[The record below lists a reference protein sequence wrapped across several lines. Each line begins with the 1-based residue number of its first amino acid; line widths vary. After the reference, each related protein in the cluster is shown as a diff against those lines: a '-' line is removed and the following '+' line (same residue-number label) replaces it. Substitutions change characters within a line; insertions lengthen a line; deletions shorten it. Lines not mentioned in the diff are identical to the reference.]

1 MNIDLTR
8 LVQDLETA
16 TPHQSPPW
24 QDALTHKQQQSVIR
38 RAEQIAAS
46 DRVIRVAMRKP

>member
-1 MNIDLTR
+1 MTIDLER
-8 LVQDLETA
+8 LAIDLDTA

-24 QDALTHKQQQSVIR
+24 QDALSPAERQSVIR